1 MSQEKLKYCKLVFTL
16 TIFVACGFLFSC
28 AEKELPDDIIISP
41 SIINA
46 NAEGGAYQIDVKC
59 SKSWYVE
66 SNNYDAIFDTYSG
79 EGDGS
84 INLTVYENTEITEDV
99 IEAIFISGTAK
110 DTLKII
116 RSGLTPVLDITN
128 TIPKSV
134 EASGDTINI
143 DLSCNTNWT
152 VQSNKSW
159 AKTDKSSGSKGQ
171 SNLNL
176 YIDKTEQFESEEVIL
191 TFKAASLEKELKL
204 IRNGHQAFLTWDRD
218 GRWSIPNTGGEIPLT
233 IKSNLN
239 WSLTSSAEWLTLSAT
254 SGKGN
259 AVVMA
264 NVKPNTT
271 IEDDVAVVSL
281 RAENIER
288 RFELVRKG
296 APVKISLNSMA
307 DIVFYNTGGETELTL
322 SCNGPWTVKAN
333 ANWLSIKTS
342 TDTGYTS
349 ESANT
354 GNSIVKIKALP
365 STLSEIRSS
374 SVVFSSKNSLITIFI
389 RQQKTQL
396 PDLEDVIW

>member
-1 MSQEKLKYCKLVFTL
+1 MNQEKLKYYKLVFAL

-28 AEKELPDDIIISP
+28 AEKELPDSISISP
-41 SIINA
+41 NFL
-46 NAEGGAYQIDVKC
+46 NVKAEGGTYQIDVKC
-59 SKSWYVE
+59 SKRWYFE
-66 SNNYDAIFDTYSG
+66 CNSYDVSFGTLSG

-84 INLTVYENTEITEDV
+84 TDLTVYENTEITNEV
-99 IEAIFISGTAK
+99 IEVVFISGTAK
-110 DTLKII
+110 DTLKIV
-116 RSGLTPVLDITN
+116 RSGLTPVLDIT
-128 TIPKSV
+128 TSIPKSV
-134 EASGDTINI
+134 EASGDTISI
-143 DLSCNTNWT
+143 DFSCNTNWT

-159 AKTDKSSGSKGQ
+159 ARTDKTNGYKGQ

-176 YIDKTEQFESEEVIL
+176 YIDKTEQTESEEVVL
-191 TFKAASLEKELKL
+191 TFKAASLEKEIKL
-204 IRNGHQAFLTWDRD
+204 VRNGHQAFLTWDRD

-239 WSLTSSAEWLTLSAT
+239 WSLTSSTEWLTLSET
-254 SGKGN
+254 TGKGN
-259 AVVMA
+259 AVVIA

-271 IEDDVAVVSL
+271 TEDDVAVVSL
-281 RAENIER
+281 RAESIER

-307 DIVFYNTGGETELTL
+307 DIEFYNTGGETELTL
-322 SCNGPWTVKAN
+322 TCNGPWTVKSN

-342 TDTGYTS
+342 ADTNYTS
-349 ESANT
+349 ESSNT

-365 STLSEIRSS
+365 STLSEMRSS

-396 PDLEDVIW
+396 PDLEDIIW